1 MDLNQLL
8 HAHQIALVGESR
20 ARTRRNRA
28 AYGDAVAVLAC
39 RIRHERDAGGADI
52 GAARFVVGEPIAA
65 YRDR

>member
-20 ARTRRNRA
+20 ATTRAGRDA
-28 AYGDAVAVLAC
+28 FGDAITLLAA
-39 RIRHERDAGGADI
+39 RIRHTRTIAGADVT
-52 GAARFVVGEPIAA
+52 AARFVVGEPVEH